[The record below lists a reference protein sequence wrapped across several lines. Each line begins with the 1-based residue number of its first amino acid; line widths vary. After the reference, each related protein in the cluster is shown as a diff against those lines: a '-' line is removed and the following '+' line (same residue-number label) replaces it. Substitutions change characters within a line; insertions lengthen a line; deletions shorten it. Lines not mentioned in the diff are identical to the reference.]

1 MNKKSAKNTF
11 YEKVKLALLLFT
23 PLAIALELMH
33 SPPLAIF
40 IVTAIAIVPLASF
53 TGKATEELTAKA
65 GAGMGSFLNASLGN
79 AAELIIGI
87 AALRE
92 GLHDIV
98 KASLTG
104 AIIGNV
110 LLVTGLAFLFG
121 GLRKEKQIFNR
132 TAASISATLLL
143 LSATGLL
150 VPALFH
156 FVTSGDT
163 VAIENELSLEIAVVL
178 FIAYLLSLVFSF
190 KTHKH
195 LYAGEKIDNTEK
207 RQLWSVKKA
216 TAVLLASIGSIAI
229 LSEFLVNAIRSS
241 AQTLG
246 LNEIFVG
253 IIIVAIIGNAAEH
266 LAAVPLAIKDNLD
279 ASLGITLGGSQQI
292 ALFVGPLLLFISY
305 LMGKPMDLLFTPFE
319 VLAVIISVFAIN
331 FVANDGESNWIEGV
345 LLLSVY
351 FIFAIGFYFLK

>member
-1 MNKKSAKNTF
+1 MNKKTTDNSL
-11 YEKVKLALLLFT
+11 YEKIKLIFLFFT
-23 PLAIALELMH
+23 PVAIALELTH

-40 IVTAIAIVPLASF
+40 IVTAIAIMPLASF
-53 TGKATEELTAKA
+53 TGKATEELSIRA
-65 GAGMGSFLNASLGN
+65 GAGIGSFLNASFGN

-87 AALRE
+87 SALRA

-121 GLRKEKQIFNR
+121 GVRREKQIFNR

-163 VAIENELSLEIAVVL
+163 VSIERELSLEIAVVL

-195 LYAGEKIDNTEK
+195 LYTGEKIENEE
-207 RQLWSVKKA
+207 RHQLWSIRKA
-216 TAVLLASIGSIAI
+216 VAVLLASMGFIAI

-266 LAAVPLAIKDNLD
+266 LAAVPLAVKNNLD

-305 LMGKPMDLLFTPFE
+305 LMGNPMDLLFTPFE
-319 VLAVIISVFAIN
+319 VLAVIMSVLAIN

-351 FIFAIGFYFLK
+351 LIFAIGFYFLR